1 MAENIAQEYLEGLLQ
16 GNRVRCSAL
25 AHEYLKVN
33 PSFKDL
39 YEEVFKHALYAI
51 GALWESNKITVATEH
66 MATAITEGILNELF
80 EKVMSGERM
89 NKKVVLA
96 CSEDEKHQVGI
107 KMVADLFEMNGWES
121 YFLGTGI
128 PTRELVKF
136 IGEVQPDVVAI
147 SLSIYF
153 NYAKLVSM
161 IETIRNQYPELL
173 ILVGGQAFKHIPE
186 DGLAM
191 IPRVMILSDLYMLDN
206 LIKTLN
212 KQ

>member
-1 MAENIAQEYLEGLLQ
+1 
-16 GNRVRCSAL
+16 
-25 AHEYLKVN
+25 
-33 PSFKDL
+33 
-39 YEEVFKHALYAI
+39 
-51 GALWESNKITVATEH
+51 
-66 MATAITEGILNELF
+66 
-80 EKVMSGERM
+80 
-89 NKKVVLA
+89 LA

-136 IGEVQPDVVAI
+136 IGEIQPDVVAI

-161 IETIRNQYPELL
+161 IETLRDQFPDLL
-173 ILVGGQAFKHIPE
+173 ILIGGQAFKHIPA
-186 DGLAM
+186 DGLSV
-191 IPRVMILSDLYMLDN
+191 IPKVLILSDLYMLDN